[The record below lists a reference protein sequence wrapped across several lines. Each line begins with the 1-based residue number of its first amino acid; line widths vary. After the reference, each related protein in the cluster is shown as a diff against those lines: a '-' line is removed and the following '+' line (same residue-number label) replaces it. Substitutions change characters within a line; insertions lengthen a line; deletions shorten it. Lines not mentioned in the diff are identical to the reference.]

1 MSDPEITGQVTPAEE
16 PNASHARISPGAQL
30 SAYRNERG
38 WTVEQVASQ
47 LNLAPRQIVAIESD
61 DFAALPGMP
70 IVRGFIRAYAKLLKV
85 EAAPLLATLD
95 REDALASESI
105 VPRKTLSTPF
115 SEARLPS
122 MTDRPG
128 VSSKW
133 IIGVLLVLLLGVA
146 IWASRQGGSITEIGA
161 ASTSQPQQGRAEAPT
176 ADNSGQNA
184 PFANSEEAVIPTAP
198 ATGTTSGVG
207 GDAGA
212 ASTSGVD
219 AAPAPVQPAQQMTT
233 PPASPDSSGAS
244 PSGNNTLRLSARE
257 DSWVEIR
264 RAGNNSVL
272 VSRIVKAG
280 ESESVEVTEPVLLVI
295 GNAAGVD
302 ANLRGTPLEL
312 KPGTKSNVARVN
324 LK

>member
-1 MSDPEITGQVTPAEE
+1 MSDPDINGQAVPAEQ
-16 PNASHARISPGAQL
+16 PNGSQALASPGARL
-30 SAYRNERG
+30 AAYRNEKG

-61 DFAALPGMP
+61 DYAALPGMP

-85 EAAPLLATLD
+85 DAAPLLATLD
-95 REDALASESI
+95 TEAAEANESI

-128 VSSKW
+128 LSSKW
-133 IIGVLLVLLLGVA
+133 IIGTLLVLLIGVA
-146 IWASRQGGSITEIGA
+146 IWASRQDGGVTEMSESSSAPTQQGQVDMPAADKVERRVPDATSQEPAVAPGPVSGAKDNVGSGTSTALGAGVNTAPVTQSPQPMSAPAALPASNGA
-161 ASTSQPQQGRAEAPT
+161 APT
-176 ADNSGQNA
+176 
-184 PFANSEEAVIPTAP
+184 
-198 ATGTTSGVG
+198 
-207 GDAGA
+207 
-212 ASTSGVD
+212 
-219 AAPAPVQPAQQMTT
+219 
-233 PPASPDSSGAS
+233 
-244 PSGNNTLRLSARE
+244 GNNALHLAARE

-264 RAGNNSVL
+264 RTGNSAVL

-280 ESESVEVTEPVLLVI
+280 ESETVQVTEPVSLVI

-302 ANLRGTPLEL
+302 ASLRGVPLEL